1 MATMFIGCVS
11 CISTDASFAIIGDTL
26 LVVGEHYHDE
36 TQSTYLLQYDDNRI
50 SGAGEPISFLKMIY
64 DRNAFE
70 VGDKVKIVKVEE

>member
-11 CISTDASFAIIGDTL
+11 CGGTDASFAIVGDTL

-36 TQSTYLLQYDDNRI
+36 TQSMYLLQYDDNR
-50 SGAGEPISFLKMIY
+50 SGGMGKPISFLGMVY